1 MYHHSRKGNATLY
14 LKATFSLSLPFKAC
28 YHPAC
33 IIHHA
38 ALYITFGYSQMCDI
52 GSESQKALQIP

>member
-14 LKATFSLSLPFKAC
+14 LKATFSLSLLKPVITPHALFT
-28 YHPAC
+28 
-33 IIHHA
+33 A